1 MNRPGHL
8 LQDEIGKR
16 DILETRSFIALK
28 LNGHPNT
35 SYRTQLETEIFSAM
49 PPPKRKNRP
58 SRAEDRARDG
68 NEFAT
73 AEHCTGIV
81 LRQRSAVAD
90 SYVFRANK
98 MEAIIVAIDAVVDI
112 QAFHMHMLTLDDA
125 DAVIRSVHQGNIAH
139 CKPIAAI
146 EEQVIRTSIT
156 S

>member
-1 MNRPGHL
+1 MAK
-8 LQDEIGKR
+8 E
-16 DILETRSFIALK
+16 ILETRSFIALK
-28 LNGHPNT
+28 LNGT
-35 SYRTQLETEIFSAM
+35 SEYVIQDTVGDRDIFRYAAA
-49 PPPKRKNRP
+49 KAENRP

-81 LRQRSAVAD
+81 LRQNSAVAD

-125 DAVIRSVHQGNIAH
+125 DAVIRSVTR
-139 CKPIAAI
+139 AI
-146 EEQVIRTSIT
+146 SRTVSR
-156 S
+156 SQR